1 MKRHLFICLVFASVM
16 SFSQVTIVNN
26 TNLNGFVMTN
36 SLGGLTRNDG
46 PNGVSMKG
54 GGLAT
59 YSCTLDTAL
68 NLTCFDSLLITC
80 SFNKGPTIGTSSLN
94 GIPASSSSTTYSYI
108 TTNTSSLSFSIAVT
122 NVSLNYKQ
130 FLYISNLK
138 ILGYQTATSC
148 TAAPSQPSIIKGPTT
163 VCAGATNLF
172 FVPPVCGAT
181 LYIWALPSGWTGTS
195 TTNTISV
202 TSTSVSGNISV
213 TATNSCGVSTPQTIS
228 ISVNNFTPAAPGA
241 ISGATVLCYG
251 ATSVYSFNPVAGAT
265 SYLWGL
271 PSGWG
276 YTNPSITNTISAIA
290 TSNGTISVTASNFC
304 NSSSAQTYSV
314 SVFPQNNVTVTINP
328 NPICIGQSAT
338 LTISSSKIKWYY
350 WNTGPGGNPMVVTPT
365 VNTNYQATVLDSNN
379 CQNNSMYASVIVLTC
394 TGVNEMGPAYNKI
407 NISPNPNSGEF
418 MVTSSISENGVY
430 EIYNCMGQRI
440 KSGIANERIQI
451 SLIEEPSGIYFI
463 KFFENK
469 TLISTKKII
478 LNN

>member
-1 MKRHLFICLVFASVM
+1 MKKRLFICLIFASVTG
-16 SFSQVTIVNN
+16 FSQVTIVNN

-36 SLGGLTRNDG
+36 SLGGLTRSNG

-54 GGLAT
+54 GGIST
-59 YSCTLDTAL
+59 YSCSLDTTL

-80 SFNKGPTIGTSSLN
+80 SFNRGPTIGTSSLN
-94 GIPASSSSTTYSYI
+94 GISASPSAMTYSYV
-108 TTNTSSLSFSIAVT
+108 TSNTSNLSFSITVA
-122 NVSLNYKQ
+122 NVSLTYKQ

-148 TAAPSQPSIIKGPTT
+148 TAAPNQPLTINGPTT

-172 FVPPVCGAT
+172 FTPPICGAT
-181 LYIWALPSGWTGTS
+181 SYTWALPSGWTGTS

-202 TSTSVSGNISV
+202 TSTSVSGSISV

-228 ISVNNFTPAAPGA
+228 VSVNNFTPAVPGA

-265 SYLWGL
+265 SYSWGL

-290 TSNGTISVTASNFC
+290 TSSGTISVTASNFC

-314 SVFPQNNVTVTINP
+314 AVFPQNNVSVTINP
-328 NPICIGQSAT
+328 NPICVGQSAT
-338 LTISSSKIKWYY
+338 LTMSCSKLKWGY
-350 WNTGPGGNPMVVTPT
+350 WNISGGNPLVVTPT
-365 VNTNYQATVLDSNN
+365 VNTNYQASTLDSNN
-379 CQNNSMYASVIVLTC
+379 CSSSIWSTVIVLTC
-394 TGVNEMGPAYNKI
+394 TEIDRIGLTNNKI

-418 MVTSSISENGVY
+418 ILNSSIEENGFY
-430 EIYNCMGQRI
+430 EIYNCVGQKIR
-440 KSGIANERIQI
+440 SGIVNEKTQI
-451 SLIEEPSGIYFI
+451 SLKEEASGIYFI
-463 KFFENK
+463 KVFEDNK
-469 TLISTKKII
+469 LISTKKII
-478 LNN
+478 IN